1 MSVKN
6 TVCDDTLGVKIE
18 RHTWLNT
25 ILGMLDNSF
34 SLQEEELY
42 QVTTAVRSM
51 LEALGI
57 PERGEPEVVSSALLL
72 EAEGSTWSQVLHG
85 PRNAGV
91 PSYPRAVN
99 GRDTTVTLE
108 AWRQALLS
116 MITSAYPSLDNDEI
130 LLAAS
135 TFDDILLSLGVPERV
150 AYYIPN
156 EVVRAHLS
164 GA

>member
-1 MSVKN
+1 
-6 TVCDDTLGVKIE
+6 
-18 RHTWLNT
+18 
-25 ILGMLDNSF
+25 MLDNSF

-42 QVTTAVRSM
+42 QIAISLRGM
-51 LEALGI
+51 LEALSI
-57 PERGEPEVVSSALLL
+57 PDRGEPAVVSAPLLL
-72 EAEGSTWSQVLHG
+72 EHEGGAWAQALHG
-85 PRNAGV
+85 PRDAGV
-91 PSYPRAVN
+91 PSYPRAAS

-116 MITSAYPSLDNDEI
+116 MITSAYPDLDDSEI
-130 LLAAS
+130 MLAAS
-135 TFDDILLSLGVPERV
+135 TLDEVLLSLGVPERV

>member
-57 PERGEPEVVSSALLL
+57 PERGEPDVVSSALLL